1 MKGEHMMDKENERPE
16 PEDSPYNEKNRRG
29 RTIQQIRH
37 PWVGFD
43 PSCETWGQGS
53 FHPMSPAGLLGPKVY
68 RVEEII
74 SRVKVHMEHVAD
86 PNLTLRFREEARR
99 RIEISVSHLGQLL
112 NLPDCIPEAAGDE
125 YRAWVRTLVE
135 AQPEAKK
142 TLWER
147 EDLLFQWRKAT
158 GNWSAHRCPQCQR
171 RGYENIGSPACCKS
185 HCHHVGECCLH
196 CGNDERDPR
205 DRKETS

>member
-1 MKGEHMMDKENERPE
+1 MADDHEGKIIPAGSPFDKR
-16 PEDSPYNEKNRRG
+16 NRG
-29 RTIQQIRH
+29 NRTMQEVRY
-37 PWVGFD
+37 PWVDFN
-43 PSCETWGQGS
+43 PACETWGPGS
-53 FHPMSPAGLLGPKVY
+53 FHPMSAMGLLGPKTY
-68 RVEEII
+68 RVGTIVQ
-74 SRVKVHMEHVAD
+74 RLDTYLVQVAD
-86 PNLTLRFREEARR
+86 ERLTPKYREQVRHNLE
-99 RIEISVSHLGQLL
+99 IEVSHLAQLL
-112 NLPDCIPEAAGDE
+112 NLPDAIPAQAGDE
-125 YRAWVRTLVE
+125 YCAWVQTLVE

-171 RGYENIGSPACCKS
+171 RGYENIGSSACCKS
-185 HCHHVGECCLH
+185 HFHHVGECCLH